1 VATAGNW
8 QKQFNR
14 RPKESA
20 RALIILAPMSPVRF
34 VYDIEDTEGK
44 PVSPVLL
51 KPFTTTDTLSKDVF
65 EKTIHNGTFHG
76 IMVREILIN
85 RQTDKSAIPLTDD
98 IRRQY
103 QDLDLDSRM
112 NYLILIN
119 REHRPEDKYAALV
132 QELARIFC
140 GHRGG
145 NSNAWWQDRQQLKTR
160 VKQIETESV
169 AYLVCRRKGLVSNA
183 AKYLKEYQTP
193 DGELPV
199 QRFNVVLQAAS
210 YIEDMG
216 KSKWKK
222 PKKTG

>member
-1 VATAGNW
+1 MATAGNW
-8 QKQFNR
+8 QKQFKR
-14 RPKESA
+14 RPKASA

-34 VYDIEDTEGK
+34 VYDIEDTEGE
-44 PVSPVLL
+44 PVPPVLL

-76 IMVREILIN
+76 IMIREILIN
-85 RQTDKSAIPLTDD
+85 RQTHESAIPLTDD

-103 QDLDLDSRM
+103 PDLDLDSRM

-119 REHRPEDKYAALV
+119 RERRPEDKYAALV

-145 NSNAWWQDRQQLKTR
+145 DSKAWWQDRQQLKTH
-160 VKQIETESV
+160 VKQIEAESV

-183 AKYLKEYQTP
+183 AKYLKEYQTQ
-193 DGELPV
+193 DRELPV
-199 QRFNVVLQAAS
+199 LGFNGVLQAAS
-210 YIEDMG
+210 YIEGMG

-222 PKKTG
+222 PKKTR